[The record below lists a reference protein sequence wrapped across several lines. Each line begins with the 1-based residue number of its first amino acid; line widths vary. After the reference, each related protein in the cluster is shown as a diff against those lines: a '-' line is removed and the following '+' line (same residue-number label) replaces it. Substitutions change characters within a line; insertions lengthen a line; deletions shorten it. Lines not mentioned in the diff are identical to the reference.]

1 MGSKIPL
8 GNRADK
14 HAASEGS
21 RGRPMC
27 VAIDLARFGVIGMR
41 AQAEVPSALR
51 TDSAPVQTGKES

>member
-8 GNRADK
+8 GNRAGK

-27 VAIDLARFGVIGMR
+27 VAIDRARFGVIDRRME
-41 AQAEVPSALR
+41 AQGDR
-51 TDSAPVQTGKES
+51 